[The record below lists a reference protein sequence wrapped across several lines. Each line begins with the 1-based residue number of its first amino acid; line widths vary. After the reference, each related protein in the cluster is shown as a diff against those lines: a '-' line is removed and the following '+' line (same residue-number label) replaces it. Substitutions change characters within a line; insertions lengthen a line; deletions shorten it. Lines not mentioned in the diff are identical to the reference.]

1 MGEEEGN
8 SETCRAAEGSG
19 DQRFLSSGK
28 RHEGK

>member
-8 SETCRAAEGSG
+8 GQTCRTAEGSG
-19 DQRFLSSGK
+19 DQRFLSSRK